1 MTEPEELRDKDW
13 TVLHNIQQGNTDVQQ
28 ITSATVLENHEVNYC
43 FRKLDDLDLI
53 NVEKPDGMVTRV
65 IDGQKRVFEA
75 PKQAELTDNARHL
88 LTQRNKPNEDYEDLT
103 HRELVQRVH
112 QLEQDI
118 TQLQQ
123 ALKLFRKQV
132 QERL

>member
-75 PKQAELTDNARHL
+75 
-88 LTQRNKPNEDYEDLT
+88 NKPNEDYEDLT